1 MSGATIVISASERAQ
16 YFQKETS
23 LYTGNG
29 INRFHRHWAYLKEPS
44 SPLPVKGIAAAAIL
58 VSAAAGAEAGKEL
71 GEAIVQALSNENE
84 RDGSLKM
91 RAGRWIGRLVGGAAG
106 AAGGAFFYM
115 TGVEQTSQFAMWR
128 DIKIYQTLK
137 DSTSFNYA
145 YDPILKEHCCPLSQC
160 PMIVPAISPTPNKTC
175 YEFEYLLSNCKR
187 QSGDEKIIIDPC
199 TNIYT
204 YHEDSLVIDYERGVL
219 VNKRIRH
226 LLRTDLAQLPKE
238 SKLREDLNKL
248 IAEFDEIIKNHY
260 DSARS
265 VIEAKR
271 ESGELEQTAYYMELQ
286 RFHAKCGFTKESD
299 LTWGVE
305 EE

>member
-1 MSGATIVISASERAQ
+1 MSGAAIVMSPSEVRAQ
-16 YFQKETS
+16 HFQRETS
-23 LYTGNG
+23 LYTGHG
-29 INRFHRHWAYLKEPS
+29 IQRLQRHWAYLKEPS

-58 VSAAAGAEAGKEL
+58 GSAAAGAEAGKEL
-71 GEAIVQALSNENE
+71 GEALVQALSSENE
-84 RDGSLKM
+84 RDGSLKI
-91 RAGRWIGRLVGGAAG
+91 RAGQWIGRLVGGAAG
-106 AAGGAFFYM
+106 AAGGAFLYM
-115 TGVEQTSQFAMWR
+115 TGVEQTSQFTMWR
-128 DIKIYQTLK
+128 EIKIYQTLK

-145 YDPILKEHCCPLSQC
+145 YDPVLKEHCCPLSLC

-175 YEFEYLLSNCKR
+175 YELEYLLSNCKR
-187 QSGDEKIIIDPC
+187 QSEGIIIDPC

-226 LLRTDLAQLPKE
+226 LLKTDLAQLPKE
-238 SKLREDLNKL
+238 SPLREVLNKL
-248 IAEFDEIIKNHY
+248 IAEVDEIIKNHY

-265 VIEAKR
+265 VIETKR
-271 ESGELEQTAYYMELQ
+271 ESGELEQTAYYTELQ

-299 LTWGVE
+299 LTWSVE